1 MEETGMNFTKILTL
15 AGIAVIAA
23 GPVAAQTVGI
33 GTTKTGATSQVTA
46 AIASVASKYGG
57 MQMRPAPMA
66 GTQKYI
72 PAVNSGS
79 LEFGAANIFQTT
91 WAVKG
96 QVVSKG
102 HPNPNLRIV
111 ATLMKFRV
119 GPLVGKKTK
128 YMSVSDLKGARGPVG
143 FKAAPLFNELVR
155 AALATQSMNIGD
167 IKGIPISA
175 LVPSWKAL
183 MAGKL
188 DFAIGAY
195 GSGFMKRIAQKT
207 GGIRFISLDKSPKAQ
222 AAIAKLI
229 PGTEIKTVKPNP
241 KIPGVEVPTNLFFFD
256 YILFAGK
263 HVSDDVVYR
272 VTKSMFEHKKDLV
285 AATPM
290 WRSFTPKG
298 MSKDQKLTYHSGAIK
313 LYKEKGTWNR

>member
-1 MEETGMNFTKILTL
+1 MNFTKILAL
-15 AGIAVIAA
+15 AGVAAVAA

-46 AIASVASKYGG
+46 AIASVASKFGG

-79 LEFGAANIFQTT
+79 LEFGAANIMQTT

-96 QVVSKG
+96 QSISKG
-102 HPNPNLRIV
+102 HPNPNIKVV

-119 GPLVGKKTK
+119 GPLVGKKSK
-128 YMSVSDLKGARGPVG
+128 FMSVTDLKGAKGPSG
-143 FKAAPLFNELVR
+143 FKAAPLFNELIK
-155 AALATQSMNIGD
+155 ATMASSSMSTTDMNGV
-167 IKGIPISA
+167 PISA

-195 GSGFMKRIAQKT
+195 GSGFMKQIAQKL
-207 GGIRFISLDKSPKAQ
+207 GGIRFISLDNSPAAQ
-222 AAIAKLI
+222 ARIEKLI
-229 PGTEIKTVKPNP
+229 PGAEIRTVKPNA
-241 KIPGVEVPTNLFFFD
+241 KIPGVEVPTNLFHFD

-263 HVSDDVVYR
+263 HVSNDVVYR
-272 VTKSMFEHKKDLV
+272 VTKAMFEHKKELV

-298 MSKDQKLTYHSGAIK
+298 MSKDQKLDVHPGAIK
-313 LYKEKGTWNR
+313 LYKEKGTWKR

>member
-1 MEETGMNFTKILTL
+1 MNFTKILTF
-15 AGIAVIAA
+15 AGVAA
-23 GPVAAQTVGI
+23 FVASPAAAQTVGI

-46 AIASVASKYGG
+46 AIASVASKFGG

-79 LEFGAANIFQTT
+79 LEFGAANIMQTT
-91 WAVKG
+91 WAIKG
-96 QVVSKG
+96 TVLSKG
-102 HPNPNLRIV
+102 RPNPNIKVV

-119 GPLVGKKTK
+119 GPLVAKPSKFMTIG
-128 YMSVSDLKGARGPVG
+128 DLKGARVPSG
-143 FKAAPLFNELVR
+143 FKAAPLFNELIKS
-155 AALATQSMNIGD
+155 ALATNSMTPAD
-167 IKGIPISA
+167 TKSVPISA

-183 MAGKL
+183 MAGKI
-188 DFAIGAY
+188 DMAIGAY

-207 GGIRFISLDKSPKAQ
+207 GGIRFISLDKSTAGKFVNSM
-222 AAIAKLI
+222 
-229 PGTEIKTVKPNP
+229 PGLDIKTVKPNS
-241 KIPGVEVPTNLFFFD
+241 KIPGVEVPTNLFHFD

-263 HVSDDVVYR
+263 HVSNDVVYR
-272 VTKSMFEHKKDLV
+272 VTKAMFENKKALV

-298 MSKDQKLTYHSGAIK
+298 MSKDQGLDIHPGAIK
-313 LYKEKGTWNR
+313 FYKEKGTWNR

>member
-1 MEETGMNFTKILTL
+1 MNFTKIITL
-15 AGIAVIAA
+15 AGIAALAA

-46 AIASVASKYGG
+46 AIASVVSKYAG

-66 GTQKYI
+66 GTHKYI

-79 LEFGAANIFQTT
+79 LEFGAANIMQTT

-96 QVVSKG
+96 VSISKG
-102 HPNPNLRIV
+102 HPNPNIRVV

-119 GPLVGKKTK
+119 GPLVAKKSK
-128 YMSVSDLKGARGPVG
+128 FMSVGDLKGARAPSG
-143 FKAAPLFNELVR
+143 FKAAPLFNELIK
-155 AALATQSMNIGD
+155 AAMATGSMTPAD
-167 IKGIPISA
+167 LKSIPISA

-195 GSGFMKRIAQKT
+195 GSGFMKRIAQKV
-207 GGIRFISLDKSPKAQ
+207 GGIRFISMDKSP
-222 AAIAKLI
+222 AAHARIAKII
-229 PGTEIKTVKPNP
+229 PGAFIKTVNPNP
-241 KIPGVEVPTNLFFFD
+241 KIPGVEVPTNLLHFD

-263 HVSDDVVYR
+263 HVSNDVVYR
-272 VTKSMFEHKKDLV
+272 VTKAMFEHKKDLV

-290 WRSFTPKG
+290 YRSFTPKG
-298 MSKDQKLTYHSGAIK
+298 MSKNQKLDVHPGAIK

>member
-1 MEETGMNFTKILTL
+1 MNFTKVLTL
-15 AGIAVIAA
+15 AGIAAFTA

-46 AIASVASKYGG
+46 AIASITSKFGG

-79 LEFGAANIFQTT
+79 LEFGAANIMQTS
-91 WAVKG
+91 WAVNG
-96 QVVSKG
+96 QVLSKG
-102 HPNPNLRIV
+102 RPNPNIKIV

-128 YMSVSDLKGARGPVG
+128 YMSVKDLKDARGPAG
-143 FKAAPLFNELVR
+143 FKAAPLFNELVK
-155 AALATQSMNIGD
+155 AALASSNMTHAD
-167 IKGIPISA
+167 IKGVPISA

-183 MAGKL
+183 MAGKI

-207 GGIRFISLDKSPKAQ
+207 GGIRFLSLHNSPAAQ
-222 AAIAKLI
+222 EAIGKLI
-229 PGTEIKTVKPNP
+229 PGAEIRTVKPNP
-241 KIPGVEVPTNLFFFD
+241 KIPGVEVPTNLFHFD
-256 YILFAGK
+256 YMLFAGK

-272 VTKSMFEHKKDLV
+272 VTKALFEHKKELV

-298 MSKDQKLTYHSGAIK
+298 MSKDQKLAFHPGAVK
-313 LYKEKGTWNR
+313 LFKEKGTWNR